1 MRMQAR
7 AIFIALLLTSLV
19 GCSANRLIYNRA
31 DTFVRWAVDDYVSF
45 DREQQAAFDSRLD
58 DFLSWHR
65 REELPRY
72 RLFIL
77 KSMSALDNGV
87 TLDEAVEIS
96 VEIEHAA
103 DRFQAQFIEL
113 LLATGE
119 GLSDAQIQDFL
130 EELEANQAEYAEEN
144 LDRDEDAYYADS
156 AKTMMDLVKRLMG
169 RLSRE
174 QRTEIED
181 RSRQLRRI
189 DALWHEDRSR
199 WGRTLRDLLEARSP
213 GWQAAVRQL
222 GATRAEV
229 RSPEYAAGIEHNG
242 DIILSLLVDIINSRT
257 ERQDRRM
264 RRFLEGLIEDIDAL
278 TRDLVAEGLVVEQG

>member
-199 WGRTLRDLLEARSP
+199 WGRTLRDLLEARNL